1 LEARAQR
8 ERSPEGGRQGRI
20 LTGWV
25 SSRVS
30 FVVEKYGEWAK
41 GKRNKKEAREAK
53 SSYITKSQEQE
64 GCQREKAV

>member
-1 LEARAQR
+1 
-8 ERSPEGGRQGRI
+8 
-20 LTGWV
+20 V